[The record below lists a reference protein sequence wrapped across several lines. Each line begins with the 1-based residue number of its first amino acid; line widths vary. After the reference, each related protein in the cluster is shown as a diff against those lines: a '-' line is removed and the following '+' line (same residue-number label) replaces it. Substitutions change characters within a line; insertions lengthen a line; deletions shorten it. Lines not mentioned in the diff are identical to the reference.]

1 MNQNQIKLFLLVL
14 LFTCS
19 TRNSSKKLERDG
31 DTDDPSVV
39 RPESID
45 DNRFCRQ
52 RSMLRPKSI
61 DIRLEV
67 VDENPLGEYFIDIL
81 SLPVGENIVGDR
93 TSKCDEMSKYGETT
107 RLGEG
112 TT

>member
-1 MNQNQIKLFLLVL
+1 
-14 LFTCS
+14 
-19 TRNSSKKLERDG
+19 
-31 DTDDPSVV
+31 
-39 RPESID
+39 
-45 DNRFCRQ
+45 
-52 RSMLRPKSI
+52 
-61 DIRLEV
+61 V

-93 TSKCDEMSKYGETT
+93 RSKCDEMSKYGETT